1 MKSDVVFTL
10 EKAGWPA
17 LLVDPAAKV
26 VRANAAA
33 IKTFSA
39 ALEASHSNLSAIWTA
54 EGVESPENFL
64 AHWEHSPLPAAL
76 LKFRLQDGTSG
87 AFLTSICPVTQDGQ
101 KLFLLQLLPDAG
113 ASDSN
118 LAHKQKLDCALQ
130 LARSVSLDFNNALTS
145 ILGHTSLL
153 LAKVESNNP

>member
-54 EGVESPENFL
+54 EGVESPENF
-64 AHWEHSPLPAAL
+64 
-76 LKFRLQDGTSG
+76 
-87 AFLTSICPVTQDGQ
+87 
-101 KLFLLQLLPDAG
+101 
-113 ASDSN
+113 
-118 LAHKQKLDCALQ
+118 
-130 LARSVSLDFNNALTS
+130 
-145 ILGHTSLL
+145 
-153 LAKVESNNP
+153 